1 MPLTDLQIKNL
12 KAGEKRQKKSVGNSL
27 FVLVEPKHKAKN
39 TKSFVGQMRWK
50 NKQIEVRIGVYGKGH
65 NQWSLSD
72 ARDEWNRL
80 RKWSKEEGRD
90 PRDLI
95 KEEKRIFVDKTNN
108 PTLLDVVE
116 GWLKNIS
123 IAPSTKR
130 DYENKLFNQVIPHFG
145 GNTPIAQFAW
155 SKGGREKVL
164 KLKEQIEIRGSG
176 SQANRV
182 FMVMRQVFEYAIDR
196 SWLEHPNPALSSR
209 FTKSKH
215 IPKNNPCLS
224 WDELPEL
231 FNDLNTNKGKGSPVV
246 IAAIKFDILTFVR
259 VGSLVPMRWDELD
272 YEEDLWTI
280 PANRMKNAKEHLVPL
295 TEPIKRL
302 LDYLRQFNGEEDYVF
317 WSPRGKTKPHIDE
330 SALNQHLK
338 VRLGYKDRQT
348 AHGFRKLPATAGQ
361 DVLKFPYEV
370 ISRQMAHA
378 IGDKVRQAYDKSQLL
393 EERRTFM
400 DEWCDALVSHGLKV

>member
-1 MPLTDLQIKNL
+1 M
-12 KAGEKRQKKSVGNSL
+12 G
-27 FVLVEPKHKAKN
+27 
-39 TKSFVGQMRWK
+39 WK
-50 NKQIEVRIGVYGKGH
+50 GKQLSVRIGVYGKGH

-80 RKWSKEEGRD
+80 KTWSKEEGRD
-90 PRDLI
+90 PRDLQ
-95 KEEKRIFVDKTNN
+95 KEEKRLFVDKTNN
-108 PTLLDVVE
+108 PTLLDAAE
-116 GWLKNIS
+116 GWLKVVDIK
-123 IAPSTKR
+123 PSVKK
-130 DYENKLFNQVIPHFG
+130 DYERKIFNQVIPYFG

-155 SKGGREKVL
+155 DKGGREKVL
-164 KLKEQIEIRGSG
+164 KLKERLEDRGVPV
-176 SQANRV
+176 QADRV
-182 FMVMRQVFEYAIDR
+182 FMVMRQVFDFAIDR
-196 SWLEHPNPALSSR
+196 NWLEGANPAMSSR

-215 IPKNNPCLS
+215 IPTGNPCLS
-224 WDELPEL
+224 WNELPKL
-231 FNDLNTNKGKGSPVV
+231 LNDLNTNRGKGSPVV

-259 VGSLVPMRWDELD
+259 VGSLVPMRWDELN
-272 YEEDLWTI
+272 YEDDLWTI
-280 PANRMKNAKEHLVPL
+280 PANRMKDGKEHLVPL

-317 WSPRGKTKPHIDE
+317 WSPRGRARPYIDE

-338 VRLGYKDRQT
+338 VRLGYGGKQT

-378 IGDKVRQAYDKSQLL
+378 VGDKVRRAYDKSQLL

-400 DEWCDALVSHGLKV
+400 DAWCDALVSHGLEV

>member
-1 MPLTDLQIKNL
+1 
-12 KAGEKRQKKSVGNSL
+12 
-27 FVLVEPKHKAKN
+27 
-39 TKSFVGQMRWK
+39 
-50 NKQIEVRIGVYGKGH
+50 
-65 NQWSLSD
+65 
-72 ARDEWNRL
+72 
-80 RKWSKEEGRD
+80 
-90 PRDLI
+90 
-95 KEEKRIFVDKTNN
+95 
-108 PTLLDVVE
+108 
-116 GWLKNIS
+116 
-123 IAPSTKR
+123 
-130 DYENKLFNQVIPHFG
+130 
-145 GNTPIAQFAW
+145 
-155 SKGGREKVL
+155 
-164 KLKEQIEIRGSG
+164 
-176 SQANRV
+176 
-182 FMVMRQVFEYAIDR
+182 MVMRQVFDYAIDR

-215 IPKNNPCLS
+215 IPTGNPCLS
-224 WDELPEL
+224 WNELPKL
-231 FNDLNTNKGKGSPVV
+231 LNDLNTNRGKGSPVV

-317 WSPRGKTKPHIDE
+317 WSPRGRARPYIDE

-338 VRLGYKDRQT
+338 VRLGYGGKQT

-378 IGDKVRQAYDKSQLL
+378 VGDKVRRAYDKSQLL

-400 DEWCDALVSHGLKV
+400 DAWCDALVSHGLEV